1 MEIIQVV
8 GAVLVRDDGHILA
21 CRRAPGRTSAG
32 LWEFPGGKV
41 EAGES
46 PEAALRRELQ
56 EELGFDA
63 VIGPLVTRDVTEVN
77 GVGIDLACYRV
88 KTDENFAIESADHD
102 ELRWVAPGKL
112 FELDWARP
120 DLPAVRELVHDQA
133 RSN

>member
-1 MEIIQVV
+1 MEIIRVV
-8 GAVLVRDDGHILA
+8 GAVLARGDGHILV
-21 CRRAPGRTSAG
+21 CRRAPGRASAG

-63 VIGPLVTRDVTEVN
+63 VIGPLVTREVTEVN

-88 KTDENFAIESADHD
+88 NVGENFAIESTDHD
-102 ELRWVAPGKL
+102 ELRWIALGKL

-120 DLPAVRELVHDQA
+120 DLPVVRELVHDQA